1 MSDEKKSAIAD
12 SADLIVN
19 DYAIIRNGDNLRLV
33 NLRTGNAAV
42 VLPSNVVSE
51 TSMGDI
57 ELGIALDYLKNNLQ
71 FLAA

>member
-19 DYAIIRNGDNLRLV
+19 DYAIIRDGDNLRLV

-42 VLPSNVVSE
+42 VLPGNVVSE

-57 ELGIALDYLKNNLQ
+57 ELGIALDYLKDNLQ